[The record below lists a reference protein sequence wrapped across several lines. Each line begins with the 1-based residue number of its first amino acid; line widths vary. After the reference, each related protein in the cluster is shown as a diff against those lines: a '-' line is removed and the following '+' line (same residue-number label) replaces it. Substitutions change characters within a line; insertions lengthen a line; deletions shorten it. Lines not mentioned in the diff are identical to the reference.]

1 MTFAMSNRGGLL
13 CGAALAALVG
23 GAAHPAFAAEAT
35 PPASTQVGE
44 IVVTATRREEAL
56 SDVPVAVTAI
66 TGEQVQDARVQN
78 FQDLPAMVPGATFVS
93 TKGQSTANVQIRGQV
108 QTNDSP
114 HLDMPVAIF
123 MDDVYFGTTASFSAD
138 FFDIDQIAILRGPQ
152 GTTFGRNVVGGAVQ
166 IVSQRPRFGDDGG
179 EIMVGLS
186 KYSTARDGGF
196 ESQGFVNHD
205 LSDTLAGRLA
215 FSVKSIGGYSP
226 NRTTG
231 SYLNDQRSFA
241 LRPSLLWRPTD
252 RLDVL
257 FTGYYFHENQF
268 PSGYK
273 STGQGSVQAAND
285 AAANSEWDVFH
296 DVDGEYR
303 RTIYTAQ
310 IRADYDMDF
319 ADLTSITSYRSL
331 ASHYVDDGD
340 SSPQPVNPRS
350 LNRSDE
356 FQFSQEFRLTSPGD
370 QRFEWVAGAYYSF
383 ENLRKEIHFTFNGT
397 IPGNLLGAFTGG
409 TAQVQ
414 DVVGDNHVTSLAAF
428 GEGTYH
434 FSDQWSA
441 TLGGRYTYEGKEG
454 YTNHIGSSVFYGP
467 AFAVQFEDSWTSFTP
482 RLIIDFKPNDDL
494 MFYAS
499 ASTGF
504 KGGGWSLTATSA
516 ARAIIPLEPED
527 SISYEAGAKVQLF
540 DRRLLANLAVY
551 QADTENLQV
560 RSLVAGVLRDSNAGQ
575 LRVKGVE
582 FEATLRPVEGLTLG
596 LNYAYTDAIYR
607 DFRGCAAGGVDCT
620 GNTAPFV
627 PENDLKLTGEYR
639 WTLANDGA
647 LTARADVQWADAFE
661 QVPTNGQP
669 LAKPLSKKD
678 GVVNASLV
686 YESADDLWRA
696 QLFVKNL
703 TNEWYYGA
711 AANYYFYFL
720 TTAEFGAGAREV
732 DRGPINP
739 PRQVGVS
746 LTRRF

>member
-1 MTFAMSNRGGLL
+1 MNLAMNNRRGLL

-23 GAAHPAFAAEAT
+23 AVAHPAIAAETT
-35 PPASTQVGE
+35 PSASTQVGE

-56 SDVPVAVTAI
+56 SDVPIAVTAL

-78 FQDLPAMVPGATFVS
+78 FQDLPAMVPGASFIS

-114 HLDMPVAIF
+114 HVDMPVAIF

-166 IVSQRPRFGDDGG
+166 IVSQRPKFGDDGG
-179 EIMVGLS
+179 EITVGLS
-186 KYSTARDGGF
+186 KYSTARDAGF
-196 ESQGFVNHD
+196 ESQGFLNTEI
-205 LSDTLAGRLA
+205 SDTLAGRLA
-215 FSVKSIGGYSP
+215 YSVKNIGGYTP

-241 LRPSLLWRPTD
+241 VRPSLLWRPTE

-273 STGQGSVQAAND
+273 SIGQGAIQAAND
-285 AAANSEWDVFH
+285 AAADSPWDVFH

-331 ASHYVDDGD
+331 DSYYVDDGD
-340 SSPQPVNPRS
+340 SSPRPANPRS
-350 LNRSDE
+350 LNQSNE
-356 FQFSQEFRLTSPGD
+356 FQFSQEFRLTSPGGT
-370 QRFEWVAGAYYSF
+370 RFDWVAGAYYSF

-397 IPGNLLGAFTGG
+397 DPVYLLNTFTGG
-409 TAQVQ
+409 AAQVQ
-414 DVVGDNHVTSLAAF
+414 DVIGDDHVTSLAVF
-428 GEGTYH
+428 GEGKFKVTDAL
-434 FSDQWSA
+434 SV

-454 YTNHIGSSVFYGP
+454 YTNHIGASAFYG
-467 AFAVQFEDSWTSFTP
+467 AAYAVTMEDSWTSFTP
-482 RLIIDFKPNDDL
+482 RLIIDWKPTDDL
-494 MFYAS
+494 MFYAGV
-499 ASTGF
+499 STGF
-504 KGGGWSLTATSA
+504 KGGGWSLTATSP
-516 ARAIIPLEPED
+516 ARAVIPLTPED

-540 DRRLLANLAVY
+540 DRRLSANLTLY

-575 LRVKGVE
+575 LRVKGLE
-582 FEATLRPVEGLTLG
+582 LEAIARPTDSLTFS
-596 LNYAYTDAIYR
+596 LNYAFTDAVYQ

-627 PENDLKLTGEYR
+627 PENDLKIGGEYR
-639 WTLANDGA
+639 WTLANDGV

-661 QVPTNGQP
+661 QSPTNGQP
-669 LAKPLSKKD
+669 LARALSKKD
-678 GVVNASLV
+678 GVVNMSLV
-686 YESADDLWRA
+686 YESPDGLWKA
-696 QLFVKNL
+696 QLFAKNL
-703 TNEWYYGA
+703 TNEWYFGS
-711 AANYYFYFL
+711 AANYYFYFV
-720 TTAEFGAGAREV
+720 TKAENAAGLREV
-732 DRGPINP
+732 DRGPINA
-739 PRQVGVS
+739 PRQVGIS